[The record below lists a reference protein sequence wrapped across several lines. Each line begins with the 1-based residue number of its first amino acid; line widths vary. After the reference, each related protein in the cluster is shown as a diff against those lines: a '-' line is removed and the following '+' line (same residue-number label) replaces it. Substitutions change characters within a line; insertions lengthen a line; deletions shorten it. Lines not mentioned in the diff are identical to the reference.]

1 MFTAEDGKDG
11 LDLILRERPDL
22 ALVDVGLPRV
32 DGYELARRTKAACG
46 DGVRVVALTGYGRQE
61 DRLKAVEAGFDEH
74 FVKPVEV
81 EALSRLL
88 ADVEARKR
96 GKA

>member
-1 MFTAEDGKDG
+1 M
-11 LDLILRERPDL
+11 
-22 ALVDVGLPRV
+22 
-32 DGYELARRTKAACG
+32 
-46 DGVRVVALTGYGRQE
+46 VALTGYGRQE
-61 DRLKAVEAGFDEH
+61 DRLKAIEAGFDEH

-96 GKA
+96 GDA

>member
-1 MFTAEDGKDG
+1 MAEDGKSG
-11 LDLILRERPDL
+11 LDLIVRERPDL
-22 ALVDVGLPRV
+22 ALIDVGLPRL
-32 DGYELARRTKAACG
+32 DGYEVARRIKEAFGGNTT
-46 DGVRVVALTGYGRQE
+46 RVVALTGYGRQE
-61 DRLKAVEAGFDEH
+61 DRLKAIQAGFDEH

-96 GKA
+96 ADA

>member
-1 MFTAEDGKDG
+1 M
-11 LDLILRERPDL
+11 
-22 ALVDVGLPRV
+22 
-32 DGYELARRTKAACG
+32 ARRTKAACG
-46 DGVRVVALTGYGRQE
+46 TGVRVVALTGYGRQE